1 MEGSSTRTFPRMLL
15 DKPVELDIG
24 QDTVWIENPAN
35 NLSIGG
41 LFICRAD
48 LPLGAPVHIR
58 IPGRLPF
65 EANGEIRNRE
75 PLGKGVGIGFTTVSE
90 RNREALNDLIE
101 DLTLRGLPAA

>member
-15 DKPVELDIG
+15 DKRVELDIG
-24 QDTVWIENPAN
+24 PDTVWIENPAN

-41 LFICRAD
+41 LFICRND

-58 IPGRLPF
+58 ISGRLPF
-65 EANGEIRNRE
+65 EANGEIRNHE
-75 PLGKGVGIGFTTVSE
+75 PPGKGVGIVFTSVSE
-90 RNREALNDLIE
+90 RNRDALNDLIE